1 MHGMLFWLLNVT
13 TQSLLIETIIS
24 VISIC
29 AKAELG
35 SHFWV
40 NGSARLF
47 SSAKDAVS
55 VIGREGHLDNG
66 SVKV

>member
-1 MHGMLFWLLNVT
+1 MHGVLFWPLNVS
-13 TQSLLIETIIS
+13 TQRLLIQTIIP

-29 AKAELG
+29 MKAEFA
-35 SHFWV
+35 SHFLV

-47 SSAKDAVS
+47 SSSKDAVC

>member
-1 MHGMLFWLLNVT
+1 MLFWPLNVS
-13 TQSLLIETIIS
+13 TQRLLIET
-24 VISIC
+24 VILVIRIC
-29 AKAELG
+29 MKAEFA
-35 SHFWV
+35 SHFLV

-47 SSAKDAVS
+47 SSSKDAVC

>member
-1 MHGMLFWLLNVT
+1 MLGVLFWLLNVS
-13 TQSLLIETIIS
+13 TQSLLIEIIIP
-24 VISIC
+24 VISSC
-29 AKAELG
+29 TKAEFAL
-35 SHFWV
+35 HFLV

-47 SSAKDAVS
+47 SSKDAVC